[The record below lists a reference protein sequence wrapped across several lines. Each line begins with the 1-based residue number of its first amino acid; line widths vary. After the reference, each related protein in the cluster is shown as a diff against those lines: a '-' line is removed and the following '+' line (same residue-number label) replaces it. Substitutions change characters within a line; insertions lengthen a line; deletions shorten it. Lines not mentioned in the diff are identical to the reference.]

1 VASRRFG
8 GQGLC
13 DEGIC
18 GVTTIRISEPMLLP
32 VLLADI
38 QLRADIVA
46 DVVSANTI
54 RISILGSYNAESL
67 RMATFLRV
75 RAWEA
80 AQRARGVDVR
90 VDLE

>member
-1 VASRRFG
+1 MRRCG
-8 GQGLC
+8 DQGLC

-18 GVTTIRISEPMLLP
+18 GMTTIRISEPTLLP

-38 QLRADIVA
+38 ELRADIVA
-46 DVVSANTI
+46 DVVAVDAI
-54 RISILGSYNAESL
+54 RVSILGSYNAESL

>member
-1 VASRRFG
+1 M
-8 GQGLC
+8 
-13 DEGIC
+13 
-18 GVTTIRISEPMLLP
+18 TTIRISEPDLLP

-46 DVVSANTI
+46 NVIAENAI
-54 RISILGSYNAESL
+54 RVSILGSYNAESL
-67 RMATFLRV
+67 RMATFLRI
-75 RAWEA
+75 RRWEE

>member
-1 VASRRFG
+1 MREDS
-8 GQGLC
+8 
-13 DEGIC
+13 
-18 GVTTIRISEPMLLP
+18 GVTTIRISEPTLLP
-32 VLLADI
+32 ELLADI

-46 DVVSANTI
+46 NVVGADAI
-54 RISILGSYNAESL
+54 RISILGSYNADAL

-80 AQRARGVDVR
+80 AQRARGIDVR